1 MNANE
6 THDKLLQSLKES
18 LNLLQE
24 SYDEFLEAKEYYE
37 GNQLPDYIKSILA
50 SRGQPILFENMYA
63 LIGEKLLGYKLNA
76 STEMNAVGFQK
87 KR

>member
-37 GNQLPDYIKSILA
+37 GNQLPDYTKS
-50 SRGQPILFENMYA
+50 F
-63 LIGEKLLGYKLNA
+63 
-76 STEMNAVGFQK
+76 
-87 KR
+87 